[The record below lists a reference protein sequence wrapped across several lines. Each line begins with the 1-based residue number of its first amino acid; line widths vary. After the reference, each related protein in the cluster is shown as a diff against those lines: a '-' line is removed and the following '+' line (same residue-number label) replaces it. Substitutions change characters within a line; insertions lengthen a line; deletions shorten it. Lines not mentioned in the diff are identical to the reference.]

1 MQISEP
7 VTMLT
12 DYALGAASAC
22 FAVSLSRN
30 LRPQNRTCLRLWVL
44 GFAGIAVAAFL
55 GGTYHGFALALSPP
69 ALRSLWNI
77 TIFSIGMSGAFMVSG
92 VIAASTK
99 KHPASKV
106 WLQSGVVLTAAG
118 FGVQLTGFRQGADF
132 NHNDAFHVSQIAAL
146 YLFFRGARLL

>member
-1 MQISEP
+1 
-7 VTMLT
+7 
-12 DYALGAASAC
+12 
-22 FAVSLSRN
+22 
-30 LRPQNRTCLRLWVL
+30 
-44 GFAGIAVAAFL
+44 
-55 GGTYHGFALALSPP
+55 
-69 ALRSLWNI
+69 
-77 TIFSIGMSGAFMVSG
+77 MVSG

-146 YLFFRGARLL
+146 YLFFQGARLLEDVSPRLAAPSAHDKSNRRSG